1 MEKTTPPAEEL
12 LKKIRE
18 LEESQE
24 HLKREMSRLKVSAEM
39 KQRSHS
45 ASPQRPVRR
54 NSNDGTPMWRKTGA
68 ASFRHASPLR
78 KESHAKVAGG
88 GGEGQSAGKFTDK
101 QYLNILQSMAQA
113 VHVFDLNGQII
124 FWNSMAEKLYG
135 FSASEAL
142 GKDPIDILVDVQDA
156 SVAQNITRRCSS
168 GESWTGEFPVKNK
181 AGERFSVVTTMSPS
195 YDDDGCLIG
204 IICITNDSALF
215 QDPRGSPAKTRR
227 GQEGETSFSRVTSSV
242 ASKLG
247 LDSKEAVVSKLGL
260 DSQQPIQVAIASKIS
275 DLASKVGNK
284 VKSKMRA
291 GDNNAANLEGGS
303 GDSHQ
308 SDQGFFD
315 AAFADRR
322 EDAATSG
329 ADTPRG
335 DFIQSPFGV
344 FLRSDEKAS
353 TKPFRDSSDE
363 SDGNSVVPKTLTSKA
378 EEWMVKKGLSWPWKG
393 NEREGLEG
401 RRSHSVWPWV
411 RNEQQKQQAYQS
423 NSNHSVKSESQAC
436 ESIKASSNEPM
447 GYWSSSVNVNSTSS
461 SSSCGSTSSSVMN
474 KVDMDSDCLDYEI
487 LWEDLTIG
495 EQIGQGSCG
504 TVYHGLW
511 FGSDVAV
518 KVFSKQEYSEEIIT
532 SFRQEVSLMKRL
544 RHPNVLL
551 FMGAVTSPQRL
562 CIVTEFLPRGSLFRL
577 LQRNTSKLDWRRRIH
592 MASDIARGMNYL
604 HHCTPPII
612 HRDLKSSNL
621 LVDKNWTVKVA
632 DFGLS
637 RIKHE
642 TYLTTKTGRGTP
654 QWMAP
659 QVLRN
664 EAADEK
670 SDVYSFGVILWE
682 LVTEKIPWESLNAM
696 QVIGAVGFMNQR
708 LEVPKN
714 VDPQWISLME
724 SCWHSEPQDRPSFQE
739 IMEKLREL
747 QRKYTIQFQA
757 ARAASIENSALKEK

>member
-1 MEKTTPPAEEL
+1 MEKKTPTPPAEEL

-18 LEESQE
+18 LEENQE
-24 HLKREMSRLKVSAEM
+24 HLKREMSKLKVSAEI

-54 NSNDGTPMWRKTGA
+54 NSGGDGTPMWRKSGA
-68 ASFRHASPLR
+68 ASFRHASSLR
-78 KESHAKVAGG
+78 KESHAKSG
-88 GGEGQSAGKFTDK
+88 GGEGQSPGKFTDK

-135 FSASEAL
+135 FSAAEAL
-142 GKDPIDILVDVQDA
+142 GKDPIDILVDGQDA
-156 SVAQNITRRCSS
+156 SVAENITRRCSS

-181 AGERFSVVTTMSPS
+181 SGERFSVVTTMSPS
-195 YDDDGCLIG
+195 YDDDGSLMG
-204 IICITNDSALF
+204 ITCITNDSAHF
-215 QDPRGSPAKTRR
+215 QDPRVPR
-227 GQEGETSFSRVTSSV
+227 GRQEGETSFSRVTSTV

-260 DSQQPIQVAIASKIS
+260 ASQQPIQVAIASKIS

-284 VKSKMRA
+284 VRSKMRA
-291 GDNNAANLEGGS
+291 GDNNAAHVEGGS

-315 AAFADRR
+315 ATFTDRR
-322 EDAATSG
+322 EDSATSG
-329 ADTPRG
+329 ASTPSG

-344 FLRSDEKAS
+344 FFCSDEKS
-353 TKPFRDSSDE
+353 FSKPSRGSSDE
-363 SDGNSVVPKTLTSKA
+363 NDGNSVIPKTLTSKA
-378 EEWMVKKGLSWPWKG
+378 EEWMGKKGLSWPWKG
-393 NEREGLEG
+393 NEREGLQG
-401 RRSHSVWPWV
+401 RRGHSVWPWV
-411 RNEQQKQQAYQS
+411 QNGQQNEQAHQS
-423 NSNHSVKSESQAC
+423 NSIHSVKSDSQAC
-436 ESIKASSNEPM
+436 ESIKASNSEPM
-447 GYWSSSVNVNSTSS
+447 GYCSSSVNVNSTSS
-461 SSSCGSTSSSVMN
+461 TSSCGSSSSSVMN

-577 LQRNTSKLDWRRRIH
+577 LQRNTTKLDWRRRIH

-621 LVDKNWTVKVA
+621 LVDRNWTVKVA

-659 QVLRN
+659 EVLRN

-682 LVTEKIPWESLNAM
+682 LVTEKIPWENLNAM

-724 SCWHSEPQDRPSFQE
+724 SCWHSEPQRRPTFQE
-739 IMEKLREL
+739 VMEKLREL

-757 ARAASIENSALKEK
+757 ARTASIVNSSLKEK

>member
-54 NSNDGTPMWRKTGA
+54 NSGDGTPMWRKSGA

-78 KESHAKVAGG
+78 KESHAKVAGAG
-88 GGEGQSAGKFTDK
+88 GGDGEGQSAGKFTDK

-124 FWNSMAEKLYG
+124 FWNSMAERLYG
-135 FSASEAL
+135 FSAAEAL
-142 GKDPIDILVDVQDA
+142 GKDPIDILVDGQDA

-195 YDDDGCLIG
+195 YDDDGSLIG

-215 QDPRGSPAKTRR
+215 QDPRGSPAKTR

-315 AAFADRR
+315 AAFSDRR

-353 TKPFRDSSDE
+353 SKPFRDSSDE
-363 SDGNSVVPKTLTSKA
+363 NDGNSVIPKTLTSKA

-393 NEREGLEG
+393 NEREGSEG
-401 RRSHSVWPWV
+401 RRSHSVWPWMQ
-411 RNEQQKQQAYQS
+411 NEQHKEQAYQS

-621 LVDKNWTVKVA
+621 LVDRNWTVKVA

-659 QVLRN
+659 EVLRN

-670 SDVYSFGVILWE
+670 SDIYSFGVILWE
-682 LVTEKIPWESLNAM
+682 LVTEKIPWENLNPM
-696 QVIGAVGFMNQR
+696 QDTCR
-708 LEVPKN
+708 
-714 VDPQWISLME
+714 
-724 SCWHSEPQDRPSFQE
+724 
-739 IMEKLREL
+739 
-747 QRKYTIQFQA
+747 
-757 ARAASIENSALKEK
+757 

>member
-659 QVLRN
+659 EVLRN

-696 QVIGAVGFMNQR
+696 QYN
-708 LEVPKN
+708 E
-714 VDPQWISLME
+714 
-724 SCWHSEPQDRPSFQE
+724 
-739 IMEKLREL
+739 
-747 QRKYTIQFQA
+747 
-757 ARAASIENSALKEK
+757 